1 MTLPAALHALLLSLV
16 PSPLPTTNTPPPTLV
31 LPALLPCCQPKPRSP
46 CPCTFPCTLCCQ
58 QTPPPCPA
66 ALQAEQLTRLVGEF
80 YTQEQKY
87 SFVHAFNHRQSEF
100 DFKRMLDSMGHA
112 TAELP
117 RD

>member
-1 MTLPAALHALLLSLV
+1 MGLAGVALLALLHCPIS
-16 PSPLPTTNTPPPTLV
+16 SPLPSSTPLPTLH
-31 LPALLPCCQPKPRSP
+31 LPAPALLPHVA
-46 CPCTFPCTLCCQ
+46 L
-58 QTPPPCPA
+58 
-66 ALQAEQLTRLVGEF
+66 LQAEQLTRLVGEF

>member
-1 MTLPAALHALLLSLV
+1 MPLHLSLH
-16 PSPLPTTNTPPPTLV
+16 PLLPTNT
-31 LPALLPCCQPKPRSP
+31 
-46 CPCTFPCTLCCQ
+46 
-58 QTPPPCPA
+58 PPCPA

>member
-1 MTLPAALHALLLSLV
+1 
-16 PSPLPTTNTPPPTLV
+16 
-31 LPALLPCCQPKPRSP
+31 
-46 CPCTFPCTLCCQ
+46 
-58 QTPPPCPA
+58 
-66 ALQAEQLTRLVGEF
+66 VGEF